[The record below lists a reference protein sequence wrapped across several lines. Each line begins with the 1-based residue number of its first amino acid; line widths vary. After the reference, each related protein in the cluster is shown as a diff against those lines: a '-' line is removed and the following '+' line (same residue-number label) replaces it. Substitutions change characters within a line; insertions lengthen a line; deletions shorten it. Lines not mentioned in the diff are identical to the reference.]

1 MAALVDYTALTTATG
16 WTDTFPICAA
26 TPVDGIQKDF
36 WRKVR
41 VDFSKTGLADTNW
54 AKIMTIPAHTYV
66 FDVMTY
72 IVTLEAGAA
81 GITIGD
87 ADADHTTTWVATQA
101 GTAADVAKITLVA
114 DTNGITRGKYYHTA
128 GALYISGTSAF
139 DTLVIDVY
147 AHCMTLDPL

>member
-1 MAALVDYTALTTATG
+1 MAALVDYTALAPATG
-16 WTDTFPICAA
+16 WTDTFPVCAA
-26 TPVDGIQKDF
+26 TPVDGIAKDF

-41 VDFSKTGLADTNW
+41 VDFSLTNLADADW

-66 FDVMTY
+66 FEVMTV
-72 IVTLEAGAA
+72 IVTAEGGAA

-87 ADADHTTTWVATQA
+87 ASADHTTTWVATQA
-101 GTAADVAKITLVA
+101 GTSANVAAITLVA
-114 DTNGITRGKYYHTA
+114 DANGATRGKYYHTA

-147 AHCMTLDPL
+147 ARCMTLDPL